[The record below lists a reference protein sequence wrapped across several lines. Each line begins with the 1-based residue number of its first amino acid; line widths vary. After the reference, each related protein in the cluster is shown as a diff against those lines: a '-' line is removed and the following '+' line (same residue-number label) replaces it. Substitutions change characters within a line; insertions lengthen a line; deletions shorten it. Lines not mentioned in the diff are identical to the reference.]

1 MAIHAR
7 RSALSRHR
15 SQRGAILVQVAVA
28 MIVLIAFTAFV
39 ADYGLM
45 WVARRQAQN
54 AADAGAMA
62 GAIAL
67 AFDDFDDRSAT
78 GPAKLTAQSF
88 ALANLVAGDNP
99 DVNINTDVTFP
110 ACPDD
115 GSNTC
120 IRVDVY
126 RNLLHSNALPI
137 WFGQLVGLTDQ
148 GVQATA
154 IAQATS
160 GNASDCLKP
169 FAIPD
174 KWDDF
179 YDQDAPIEVNEWTPE
194 DHFERTTDDL
204 GNGGGGGGP
213 TPLVPPDVYVAPTET
228 EVGTGFNLAEDLGRL
243 LVLKA
248 PGPQESLAPGFFFP
262 IRLPLPGGE
271 MSNGGDDYR
280 ENIAMC
286 NGVPV
291 KIGDTLENEP
301 GNLVGPTAQGMQD
314 LYDLDPDATYNESTM
329 QIEGSCAQ
337 SESPCAPIS
346 PRLVAVPV
354 FDTQVYYD
362 GKLNGLVTL
371 RIANILGFFINEIQG
386 GEVSGYFMMMP
397 GLTVG
402 GGVNLGPGSSFL
414 TSVVLVR

>member
-1 MAIHAR
+1 MAAHT
-7 RSALSRHR
+7 SE
-15 SQRGAILVQVAVA
+15 RGAILIQVAVA

-45 WVARRQAQN
+45 WVGRRQAQN

-67 AFDDFDDRSAT
+67 AFDDFSDRSAT
-78 GPAKLTAQSF
+78 GPAKVAAQSF
-88 ALANLVAGDNP
+88 ALENLVAAESP
-99 DVNINTDVTFP
+99 DVDINTDVTFP

-126 RNLLHSNALPI
+126 RNQARGNPLPI

-148 GVQATA
+148 GVRATA
-154 IAQATS
+154 IAQAAS

-179 YDQDAPIEVNEWTPE
+179 YDQDTPIDVNEWTAD

-204 GNGGGGGGP
+204 GGGGGGSP

-228 EVGTGFNLAEDLGRL
+228 DVGTGFNLAEDLGRL

-248 PGPQESLAPGFFFP
+248 PSPSESLAPGFFFP
-262 IRLPLPGGE
+262 IRLPLPNGE
-271 MSNGGDDYR
+271 YSTGGDDYR
-280 ENIAMC
+280 WNIANC

-291 KIGDTLENEP
+291 KIGDLVENEP
-301 GNLVGPTAQGMQD
+301 GNMVGPTAQGMQD
-314 LYDLDPDATYNESTM
+314 LYDLDPTATYNETTM
-329 QIEGSCAQ
+329 EIEGSCAQ

-386 GEVSGYFMMMP
+386 GEVSGYFMRMP

>member
-1 MAIHAR
+1 MALYNSSPAR
-7 RSALSRHR
+7 FRSE
-15 SQRGAILVQVAVA
+15 RGAMLIQVAVILIA
-28 MIVLIAFTAFV
+28 LIAFLSFV

-45 WVARRQAQN
+45 WVSRRQAQN

-62 GAIAL
+62 GAVAL
-67 AFDDFDDRSAT
+67 ALDDFSDRTDT
-78 GPAKLTAQSF
+78 GPAKLAAHNF
-88 ALANLVAGDNP
+88 ALSNFVAGESPN
-99 DVNINTDVTFP
+99 VNIATDVTFP
-110 ACPDD
+110 PCPDD

-126 RNLLHSNALPI
+126 RNQERSNPLPV
-137 WFGQLVGLTDQ
+137 WFGQLIGLTDQ
-148 GVQATA
+148 GVRATA
-154 IAQATS
+154 TAQAAT

-179 YDQDAPIEVNEWTPE
+179 YDQDAPVDANNWTAD

-204 GNGGGGGGP
+204 GGGGGGTP

-228 EVGTGFNLAEDLGRL
+228 EVGTGFNLEEDLGRL

-248 PGPQESLAPGFFFP
+248 PSPSESLAPGFFFP
-262 IRLPLPGGE
+262 IRLPMTDGE
-271 MSNGGDDYR
+271 YSSGGDDYR
-280 ENIAMC
+280 WNIGHC

-301 GNLVGPTAQGMQD
+301 GNMVGPTAQGMQD
-314 LYDLDPDATYNESTM
+314 LYDLDPGATYNESTG

-337 SESPCAPIS
+337 SESPCAPLS

-362 GKLNGLVTL
+362 GKVNGLVTL
-371 RIANILGFFINEIQG
+371 RIANILGFFINEISG
-386 GEVSGYFMMMP
+386 GEVSGYFMRMP
-397 GLTVG
+397 GLIVG
-402 GGVNLGPGSSFL
+402 GGMSVGPGSSFL
-414 TSVVLVR
+414 TTVVMVR